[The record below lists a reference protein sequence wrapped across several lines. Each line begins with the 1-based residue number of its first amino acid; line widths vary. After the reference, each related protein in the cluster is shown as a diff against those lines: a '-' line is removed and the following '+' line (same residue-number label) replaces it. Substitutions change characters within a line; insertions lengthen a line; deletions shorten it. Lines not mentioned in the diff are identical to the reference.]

1 MPHDLPVL
9 GLKFPPALAQLFR
22 PDLAQQHWERQT
34 FVWRDFTAAAH
45 VIRMKIFQMSY
56 GGVIGKMEIYG
67 FGPAPRPRPLA
78 SSSQGSAAAVG
89 RQRERKLSRSAEMEF
104 QFLKKLMKLSN
115 SSQCLLAQGLLL
127 LANLTRK
134 YS

>member
-1 MPHDLPVL
+1 M
-9 GLKFPPALAQLFR
+9 
-22 PDLAQQHWERQT
+22 DLAQQHWERQT

-78 SSSQGSAAAVG
+78 SSSQGSAAVVG
-89 RQRERKLSRSAEMEF
+89 RQREKALSLRRDGIPIFKEVNEAVK
-104 QFLKKLMKLSN
+104 FLPMS
-115 SSQCLLAQGLLL
+115 LLAQGLLL
-127 LANLTRK
+127 LANLTREH
-134 YS
+134 S

>member
-1 MPHDLPVL
+1 
-9 GLKFPPALAQLFR
+9 
-22 PDLAQQHWERQT
+22 
-34 FVWRDFTAAAH
+34 
-45 VIRMKIFQMSY
+45 MSY

-78 SSSQGSAAAVG
+78 SSSQGSAAVVG
-89 RQRERKLSRSAEMEF
+89 RQREKALSLRRDGIPIFKEVNEAVK
-104 QFLKKLMKLSN
+104 FL
-115 SSQCLLAQGLLL
+115 LLNQGLLL